1 MLFSSNCWLLLL
13 LVVVVGSVLEIV
25 VSVFDGIDDF
35 VSGLVFGWF
44 IDVL

>member
-1 MLFSSNCWLLLL
+1 MSFSSNCWLLSLSA
-13 LVVVVGSVLEIV
+13 VVVGSVLEIV

-44 IDVL
+44 IDAL